1 LRLEADAET
10 SNFFDERGRNV
21 LQGISGFYLMIHSI
35 PTRIVKMPENQA
47 KVLTPADYS
56 SWHQCLGH
64 PSDIVLNQ
72 FFEETQGVPRIS
84 IPKKKPICDGCVKG
98 KLMQKSFPQS
108 ESQATRVL
116 KLVHSSLFE
125 LPVLSYH
132 RYKWVMT
139 MLDDFSSTAYLVML
153 SSKSNAA
160 NQLINMINFL
170 SNLSG
175 QKCLKLRTD

>member
-1 LRLEADAET
+1 M
-10 SNFFDERGRNV
+10 
-21 LQGISGFYLMIHSI
+21 LQGIARFYPMIHSI
-35 PTRIVKMPENQA
+35 PSRIMKMPKNQA

-56 SWHQCLGH
+56 TWHQCLGH
-64 PSDIVLNQ
+64 PLDIVRNR

-84 IPKKKPICDGCVKG
+84 IPKKKLICDGCVKG
-98 KLMQKSFPQS
+98 KLTQKLFPQS
-108 ESQATRVL
+108 ESQTTRVL
-116 KLVHSSLFE
+116 KLVHSDLFK

-132 RYKWVMT
+132 CYKWVMT

-175 QKCLKLRTD
+175 QKCLKLCTD